1 MRWNDLKTVI
11 VEAGEKVVITIT
23 FESGVRININNV
35 PKTVTTMPNFE
46 ETVQAAAQKAKPNET
61 YSSWSIIRGDV
72 EEPSGDFVP
81 TEAEEEAMNNCRNL
95 YRLIE
100 KTMKETIWRGIESVE
115 SSGQDLGGME
125 GMNDPWYKPRA
136 VDPKFPEV
144 LEFEYTINGENK
156 KINVLDTIPITTFIN
171 TRNPKRD
178 EFGVLHYEGWP
189 TNGADYDEMSDMII
203 DTLGAKEYITFG
215 QQYQNSDG
223 NVQSDTSGQKRWYYK
238 RAIVYNTGDN

>member
-11 VEAGEKVVITIT
+11 VEAGEKVRITIT

-61 YSSWSIIRGDV
+61 YSSWSIGGGD
-72 EEPSGDFVP
+72 ERSGGDFVP
-81 TEAEEEAMNNCRNL
+81 TEAEEEAINNCRDL
-95 YRLIE
+95 YTLITQ
-100 KTMKETIWRGIESVE
+100 TMTETIGVGLE
-115 SSGQDLGGME
+115 SSGGESATG
-125 GMNDPWYKPRA
+125 NDSWYKPRA

-189 TNGADYDEMSDMII
+189 TNGADYDEMSQMII
-203 DTLGAKEYITFG
+203 DTVGAKEYITFG
-215 QQYQNSDG
+215 MQYPEPDG
-223 NVQSDTSGQKRWYYK
+223 NVQSDVSATKRWLYK
-238 RAIVYNTGDN
+238 RQIVYKTGDE

>member
-61 YSSWSIIRGDV
+61 YSSWSIGSGV

-95 YRLIE
+95 YRLIDE
-100 KTMKETIWRGIESVE
+100 TMKETIWRGIESVE

-125 GMNDPWYKPRA
+125 GSFDPWYKPRA

-156 KINVLDTIPITTFIN
+156 KINVLDTIPITAFIN
-171 TRNPKRD
+171 TINPKRD
-178 EFGVLHYEGWP
+178 EIGIVHGEGWP
-189 TNGADYDEMSDMII
+189 QYNADYDEMSDMII
-203 DTLGAKEYITFG
+203 DTLGANEYITHG
-215 QQYQNSDG
+215 TTYKDTVDG
-223 NVQSDTSGQKRWYYK
+223 VQDGLGTNRWLYK
-238 RAIVYNTGDN
+238 RQIVYNTGDK

>member
-11 VEAGEKVVITIT
+11 VEAGEKVRITIT

-61 YSSWSIIRGDV
+61 YSSWSIGGGD
-72 EEPSGDFVP
+72 ERSGDTFVP

-95 YRLIE
+95 YTLITQ
-100 KTMKETIWRGIESVE
+100 TMRETIGVGLE
-115 SSGQDLGGME
+115 SSGNETATGMAS
-125 GMNDPWYKPRA
+125 WYKPRA

-178 EFGVLHYEGWP
+178 EFGVVHEEGWP
-189 TNGADYDEMSDMII
+189 TNGADYDEMSRMII
-203 DTLGAKEYITFG
+203 DTVGAKEYITFG
-215 QQYQNSDG
+215 MQYPEPDG
-223 NVQSDTSGQKRWYYK
+223 NVQSDVSATKRWLYK
-238 RAIVYNTGDN
+238 RQIVYKTGDE

>member
-11 VEAGEKVVITIT
+11 VEAGEKVRITIT

-61 YSSWSIIRGDV
+61 YSSWSIGGGD
-72 EEPSGDFVP
+72 ERSGGDFVP
-81 TEAEEEAMNNCRNL
+81 TEAEEEAINNCRDL
-95 YRLIE
+95 YRLIDE
-100 KTMKETIWRGIESVE
+100 TMTETIGRGIESAE
-115 SSGQDLGGME
+115 SSGKPLRGME
-125 GMNDPWYKPRA
+125 GINDPWYKPRA

-178 EFGVLHYEGWP
+178 EFGVVHEEGWP
-189 TNGADYDEMSDMII
+189 TNGADYDEMSRMII
-203 DTLGAKEYITFG
+203 DTVGAKEYITFG
-215 QQYQNSDG
+215 MQYPEPDG
-223 NVQSDTSGQKRWYYK
+223 NVQSDTNVQKRWLYK